1 MSSLEDGTCACLGAT
16 GIVAAV
22 VADGAVVKDGVDGVD
37 GVDGAD
43 DGDDGDDGE
52 EKISL
57 SPDS

>member
-1 MSSLEDGTCACLGAT
+1 MSLEDGTCACVGAT

-22 VADGAVVKDGVDGVD
+22 VADGAVVTD

-43 DGDDGDDGE
+43 DGDDGDDDGDDGE